1 MMDVFT
7 SPLDFELCNIIEV
20 VVAEP
25 LASTHTS
32 FAFPPTTGTSEDLF
46 LVTLFVGIWVNG
58 GQVGYHIWVSVC
70 WEYVEYLRQS
80 HAKLGPAALLSQIG
94 WGLHGER

>member
-46 LVTLFVGIWVNG
+46 FGHPLCWHLGQRGASWVP
-58 GQVGYHIWVSVC
+58 H
-70 WEYVEYLRQS
+70 
-80 HAKLGPAALLSQIG
+80 LG
-94 WGLHGER
+94 